1 MVFGMKRSPED
12 TEKIFSPREA
22 GGFALLQNTVS
33 GSSKGAKSRPRGTR
47 SRVVT
52 NDESVYPEQRPGG
65 HMDDLFLPNWE
76 AWSSDVDRAQGD

>member
-47 SRVVT
+47 GRVVT
-52 NDESVYPEQRPGG
+52 NDESVYPETGHRAEARRT

-76 AWSSDVDRAQGD
+76 A